1 MRARRGFTIVELLVV
16 IGIIGILMALLLP
29 ALTTVRGSA
38 DMAKTQNN
46 MRQCFML
53 MRDYAATTRDTIV
66 PSLFDRTDATA
77 NPSPGRVRTDMNGA
91 TFAGL
96 GRKSMG
102 TWADILWTQAGF
114 GPLTYDNAGTN
125 VTAFR
130 TESPDSR
137 FYAQQ
142 PGYDRSPLRAAVA
155 ANGLFAKPG
164 TASAPLPVSA
174 DAKINT
180 DDFGSRFTSEL
191 EPGLFAANNFF
202 DSRVTAD
209 RAKTNHPYDARPELS
224 NASGTYFNFGQIVL
238 PDVSVYLIDS
248 RAAETIDPVDGA
260 GLAPF
265 TTPETGDNTG
275 QVAFRYNGESCCML
289 LLDGQVRSEAKFANL
304 AELEGF
310 ANIRDASTGARTFES
325 DPEKMSF
332 TGRGVRLR
340 HLDLR

>member
-1 MRARRGFTIVELLVV
+1 MQSRRGFTIVELLVV

-29 ALTTVRGSA
+29 ALTTVRGAA
-38 DMAKTQNN
+38 DMSKSQNN
-46 MRQCFML
+46 MRQAFML
-53 MRDYAATTRDTIV
+53 MRDYASANRDTIV
-66 PSLFDRTDATA
+66 PSLFDRTDATS
-77 NPSPGRVRTDMNGA
+77 NPAPGKVRTDMNGTA
-91 TFAGL
+91 FAGL

-114 GPLTYDNAGTN
+114 GPLTFDNGGTN

-130 TESPDSR
+130 TESPDTR

-142 PGYDRSPLRAAVA
+142 PGFDRNPFRAAVP
-155 ANGLFAKPG
+155 ANAVWK
-164 TASAPLPVSA
+164 ASQLVSA
-174 DAKINT
+174 DPKINAN
-180 DDFGSRFTSEL
+180 DFGSLFTSDI

-224 NASGTYFNFGQIVL
+224 NASGTYFNFGQIIA
-238 PDVSVYLIDS
+238 PDQSLYLIDS
-248 RAAETIDPVDGA
+248 RAAETIDPVDG
-260 GLAPF
+260 GTPAPF
-265 TTPETGDNTG
+265 TVPETGDNTG

-289 LLDGQVRSEAKFANL
+289 LLDGQVRNESKFINL
-304 AELEGF
+304 TELEGF
-310 ANIRDASTGARTFES
+310 ANIRDTTTGARTYES

>member
-1 MRARRGFTIVELLVV
+1 MRRGFTIVELLVV

-53 MRDYAATTRDTIV
+53 MRDYAAASRDTIV

-77 NPSPGRVRTDMNGA
+77 NPAPGRVRTDMNGA

-114 GPLTYDNAGTN
+114 GPLTYDNGGTN

-137 FYAQQ
+137 FYTQQ

-155 ANGLFAKPG
+155 AQGLFK
-164 TASAPLPVSA
+164 TPVSA
-174 DAKINT
+174 DTRINAN
-180 DDFGSRFTSEL
+180 DFGSLFTSEL

-224 NASGTYFNFGQIVL
+224 NASGTYFNFGQIVS

-248 RAAETIDPVDGA
+248 RAAETIDPVDGT

-275 QVAFRYNGESCCML
+275 QVAFRYNGESCCLL
-289 LLDGQVRSEAKFANL
+289 LLDGQVRSEAKFGSL

-310 ANIRDASTGARTFES
+310 ANIRDAATGARTYES